1 MMSKGSAGVNWWNS
15 QVSLVRGDGLQGFS
29 GSQNGATFASIL
41 EMGFYADILLLER
54 ARFRAGYNVLWA
66 IGMAEASSQFN
77 YDLRDTTGSSDIGTI
92 FYQGPTLELQ
102 FLF

>member
-1 MMSKGSAGVNWWNS
+1 
-15 QVSLVRGDGLQGFS
+15 
-29 GSQNGATFASIL
+29 
-41 EMGFYADILLLER
+41 MGFYADILLLER

-66 IGMAEASSQFN
+66 IGVAEASSQYN
-77 YDLRDTTGSSDIGTI
+77 YNLRDTNGSSDIGTT